1 MSKTG
6 LINHAFN
13 KLSNSKNSS
22 TFYIDIQD
30 KLNLAELKRLF
41 NIEKFEEL
49 VAKIKGYDR

>member
-13 KLSNSKNSS
+13 KLFNGKNSS

-41 NIEKFEEL
+41 NIERFEEL
-49 VAKIKGYDR
+49 AAKIKGYDR